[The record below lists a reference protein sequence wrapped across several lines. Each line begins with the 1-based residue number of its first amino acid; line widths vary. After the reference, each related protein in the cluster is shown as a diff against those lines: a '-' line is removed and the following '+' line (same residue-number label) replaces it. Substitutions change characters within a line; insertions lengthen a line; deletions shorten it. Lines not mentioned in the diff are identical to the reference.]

1 MRAEGS
7 RAAASFL
14 AASGAYCRDRSL
26 RSYTEFSTHSLFPG
40 RPAKEFGMNAADYQ
54 AARVFASP
62 HAHGGGEIRRTMLRV
77 QFALI
82 PATLFGF
89 WLYGWP
95 AFFLWLITL
104 FFARFF
110 ESVSL
115 RLRENAARAGWGSAL
130 AGDGSAL
137 LTGWLLA
144 MTLPPWSSW
153 WVGALGAFI
162 AIVIGKQVFGG
173 LGQNVFNPAMAARV
187 ALLVSFPLQLT
198 AWVAPLPL
206 SDAAAPGFL
215 DGLRITLGEIPLLD
229 AMTSASPLGY
239 AKTELSC
246 GIGLT
251 QAFAAG
257 QAPRFSWLGVR
268 AGSLGESS
276 APLIL
281 AGGIFLL
288 ATGVIRWHA
297 PLGVLAGALLPA
309 AIAHAVAPETHL
321 DAVRHLFS
329 GALMLGAF
337 FIATDYVTSP
347 TTGAGRLLFG
357 LGVGLLT
364 WIIRT
369 LGGYPEGVA
378 FAILFMNA
386 LTPIIDRTFRP
397 RILGRTRSGRPLRP
411 VAVIPPDAPGADK
424 GSCKGS

>member
-1 MRAEGS
+1 VS
-7 RAAASFL
+7 
-14 AASGAYCRDRSL
+14 
-26 RSYTEFSTHSLFPG
+26 
-40 RPAKEFGMNAADYQ
+40 AADYH

-62 HAHGGGEIRRTMLRV
+62 HAHGGGEIRRAMLLV
-77 QFALI
+77 QLALI

-95 AFFLWLITL
+95 AFFLWFCTL
-104 FFARFF
+104 FFARIF
-110 ESVSL
+110 EFISL
-115 RLRENAARAGWGSAL
+115 RLTGNAGFSGFAL
-130 AGDGSAL
+130 IGDGSAL

-144 MTLPPWSSW
+144 MTLPPWSPW

-173 LGQNVFNPAMAARV
+173 LGQNVFNPAMVARV

-198 AWVAPLPL
+198 AWITPLPL
-206 SDAAAPGFL
+206 SGAAAPDFL
-215 DGLRITLGEIPLLD
+215 DGLRITLEQIPAPD
-229 AMTSASPLGY
+229 AMTSASLLGY
-239 AKTELSC
+239 AKTELAR
-246 GIGLT
+246 GVDLA
-251 QAFAAG
+251 QALAAS
-257 QAPRFSWLGVR
+257 QAPRLSWLGTR

-276 APLIL
+276 ALLIL
-281 AGGIFLL
+281 AGGVFLL

-309 AIAHAVAPETHL
+309 AIAHAIAPETYL
-321 DAVRHLFS
+321 DAPRHLLS

-347 TTGAGRLLFG
+347 ATSAGRLLFG
-357 LGVGLLT
+357 LGVGFLT

-386 LTPIIDRTFRP
+386 LTPIIDRTVRP
-397 RILGRTRSGRPLRP
+397 RILGRTRSGRPIRP
-411 VAVIPPDAPGADK
+411 VVVIPSDAPDAPGVGK
-424 GSCKGS
+424 GG